1 MEKWWRKHFRMIQYN
16 LQVKDAPLM
25 DSEQI
30 AKDTEALNAN
40 VVVMNVGGI
49 YAWYPTK
56 VPFHYLNEYFPE
68 GRDLIKELIETM
80 HVSVPLR
87 GREFRNP
94 MPLNPSIY
102 AASEG
107 HCVIFLYELLTGW
120 IPGFIDRRL

>member
-25 DSEQI
+25 DPEQI

-87 GREFRNP
+87 GRGLQGTKTAR
-94 MPLNPSIY
+94 
-102 AASEG
+102 
-107 HCVIFLYELLTGW
+107 
-120 IPGFIDRRL
+120 